1 MAIQSIFNV
10 APSAGVMNLETQMKP
25 TPFEAQQSFGSFLKD
40 AIENVN
46 TKQYESDVMTQ
57 KLVMGENVE
66 LHDVMITAQ
75 KASIALNAT
84 MEVRNK
90 VVEAYQEIIRMPV

>member
-1 MAIQSIFNV
+1 
-10 APSAGVMNLETQMKP
+10 MKP
-25 TPFEAQQSFGSFLKD
+25 TPYEAQQSFGSFLKD
-40 AIENVN
+40 AIKEVN
-46 TKQYESDVMTQ
+46 TKQNESDIMTQ

-66 LHDVMITAQ
+66 LHDVMIAAQ

>member
-1 MAIQSIFNV
+1 MAIQSIFSV
-10 APSAGVMNLETQMKP
+10 APTAGLPKLDAQVKP
-25 TPFEAQQSFGSFLKD
+25 TPYEAQQNFGNLLKN

-46 TKQYESDVMTQ
+46 SKQNESDVMTQ

-90 VVEAYQEIIRMPV
+90 VIEAYQEIIRMPV